1 MEKLTHQEEEIMLV
15 IWKKKRGII
24 KDFLEQLP
32 EPQPPYTTVAS
43 IVKNLEKKGFL
54 SSEKIGNTYLYIPRI
69 TQTEYKKKFLS
80 GIVKSYFSN
89 SYKEMVT
96 FFAHEQKLPSKSR
109 KSCPN
114 FPAEPKRCSLLSKT
128 ISNTRKKLSTNK
140 PKDG

>member
-54 SSEKIGNTYLYIPRI
+54 SSEKIGN
-69 TQTEYKKKFLS
+69 
-80 GIVKSYFSN
+80 SYFSN

-96 FFAHEQKLPSKSR
+96 FFAHEQKLSEEDLRQIIEMIERGKS
-109 KSCPN
+109 
-114 FPAEPKRCSLLSKT
+114 
-128 ISNTRKKLSTNK
+128 
-140 PKDG
+140 

>member
-96 FFAHEQKLPSKSR
+96 FFAHEQKLSEEDLRQIIEMIERGKL
-109 KSCPN
+109 KTW
-114 FPAEPKRCSLLSKT
+114 LSYYIYYK
-128 ISNTRKKLSTNK
+128 
-140 PKDG
+140 

>member
-54 SSEKIGNTYLYIPRI
+54 GDCFSHAVKYFGKCNLQMSRNNRVDVGNVVPRVGRG
-69 TQTEYKKKFLS
+69 E
-80 GIVKSYFSN
+80 
-89 SYKEMVT
+89 
-96 FFAHEQKLPSKSR
+96 
-109 KSCPN
+109 
-114 FPAEPKRCSLLSKT
+114 
-128 ISNTRKKLSTNK
+128 
-140 PKDG
+140 

>member
-24 KDFLEQLP
+24 KDFLEHALVQA
-32 EPQPPYTTVAS
+32 ETNVVYTTVAS

-96 FFAHEQKLPSKSR
+96 FFAHEQKLSEEDLRQIIEMIERGKS
-109 KSCPN
+109 
-114 FPAEPKRCSLLSKT
+114 
-128 ISNTRKKLSTNK
+128 
-140 PKDG
+140 

>member
-54 SSEKIGNTYLYIPRI
+54 SSENRQYLFIY
-69 TQTEYKKKFLS
+69 
-80 GIVKSYFSN
+80 
-89 SYKEMVT
+89 
-96 FFAHEQKLPSKSR
+96 
-109 KSCPN
+109 
-114 FPAEPKRCSLLSKT
+114 
-128 ISNTRKKLSTNK
+128 STNN
-140 PKDG
+140 PNRI

>member
-54 SSEKIGNTYLYIPRI
+54 SSEKNRQYLFIY
-69 TQTEYKKKFLS
+69 
-80 GIVKSYFSN
+80 
-89 SYKEMVT
+89 
-96 FFAHEQKLPSKSR
+96 
-109 KSCPN
+109 
-114 FPAEPKRCSLLSKT
+114 
-128 ISNTRKKLSTNK
+128 STNN
-140 PKDG
+140 PNRI

>member
-24 KDFLEQLP
+24 KDFLE
-32 EPQPPYTTVAS
+32 QPPYTTVAS

-96 FFAHEQKLPSKSR
+96 FFAHEQKLSEEDLRQIIEMIERGKS
-109 KSCPN
+109 
-114 FPAEPKRCSLLSKT
+114 
-128 ISNTRKKLSTNK
+128 
-140 PKDG
+140 

>member
-43 IVKNLEKKGFL
+43 IVKNLEK
-54 SSEKIGNTYLYIPRI
+54 IGNTYLYIPRI

-96 FFAHEQKLPSKSR
+96 FFAHEQKLSEEDLRQIIEMIERGKS
-109 KSCPN
+109 
-114 FPAEPKRCSLLSKT
+114 
-128 ISNTRKKLSTNK
+128 
-140 PKDG
+140 

>member
-69 TQTEYKKKFLS
+69 TQAIFQIPIKRWSHSSPTNK
-80 GIVKSYFSN
+80 N
-89 SYKEMVT
+89 
-96 FFAHEQKLPSKSR
+96 SR
-109 KSCPN
+109 KKICGKS
-114 FPAEPKRCSLLSKT
+114 SK
-128 ISNTRKKLSTNK
+128 
-140 PKDG
+140 

>member
-1 MEKLTHQEEEIMLV
+1 MEKLTYQEEEVMLI
-15 IWKKKRGII
+15 IWQVKNGVI
-24 KDFLEQLP
+24 KDFLNQME
-32 EPQPPYTTVAS
+32 EPKPPYTTVAS

-96 FFAHEQKLPSKSR
+96 FFAHEQKLSEEDLRQIIEMIERGKS
-109 KSCPN
+109 
-114 FPAEPKRCSLLSKT
+114 
-128 ISNTRKKLSTNK
+128 
-140 PKDG
+140 